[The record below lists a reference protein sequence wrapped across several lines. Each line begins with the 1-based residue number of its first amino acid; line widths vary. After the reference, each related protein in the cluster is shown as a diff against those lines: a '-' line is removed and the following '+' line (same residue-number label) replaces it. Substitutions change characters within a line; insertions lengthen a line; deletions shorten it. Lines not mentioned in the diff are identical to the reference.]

1 VFDSTVQ
8 MHNAERAVIRD
19 FRDLACSN
27 QPKSKSLFW
36 RLWVS
41 KVEILSMI
49 STIRH
54 RSEDF
59 DTISF
64 NDLLQLA
71 TAKVSDLDEA
81 IVER

>member
-1 VFDSTVQ
+1 MQTNLPPAQEQVSV
-8 MHNAERAVIRD
+8 
-19 FRDLACSN
+19 LA
-27 QPKSKSLFW
+27 FVG
-36 RLWVS
+36 RE
-41 KVEILSMI
+41 VETLSVI

-54 RSEDF
+54 RSENF

-71 TAKVSDLDEA
+71 TAKVSDLDEV